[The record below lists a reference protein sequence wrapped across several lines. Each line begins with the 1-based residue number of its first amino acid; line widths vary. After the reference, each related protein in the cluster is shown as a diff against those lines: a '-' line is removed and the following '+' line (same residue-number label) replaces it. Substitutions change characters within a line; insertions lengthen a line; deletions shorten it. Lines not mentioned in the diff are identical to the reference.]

1 MPPKPGITRQSHADK
16 RVQYFGTGSGKEL
29 AEDELPTLRS
39 CLRYGLYLLEQSREK
54 DLSVNVMAK
63 EIYNKVSQLY
73 YKTNAKLVPPVI
85 MLEKPAIKKIVG
97 LWVDVNT
104 VLLRQKGYHPG

>member
-1 MPPKPGITRQSHADK
+1 
-16 RVQYFGTGSGKEL
+16 
-29 AEDELPTLRS
+29 
-39 CLRYGLYLLEQSREK
+39 
-54 DLSVNVMAK
+54 MAK